1 MEPMKYR
8 SVFEIIGPI
17 MIGPSSSH
25 TAGAVRI
32 GQLAR
37 KLFGREPERVDIHL
51 YGSFAQTYRGHATDV
66 AVIGGIM
73 AFETDDPRIKDS
85 LNIAESHGIA
95 VQFIREEAVPVHPN
109 TLKIVMTAQAE
120 TIELIGI
127 SIGGGAV
134 QITEL
139 SGFPLKLSGDCPAIL
154 ILHQDVFGT
163 VAAVANILANRRINI
178 SHMEVSRIE
187 KGQTALMVIETDQTI
202 PQDAIAEMSAQ
213 EHIVKVVVLDV

>member
-1 MEPMKYR
+1 MKYR
-8 SVFEIIGPI
+8 SIFDIIGPI

-66 AVIGGIM
+66 AVVGGIM
-73 AFETDDPRIKDS
+73 AFETDDPRIRDS
-85 LNIAESHGIA
+85 LQIAESRGIA
-95 VQFIREEAVPVHPN
+95 VQFICEEAIPIHPN
-109 TLKIVMTAQAE
+109 TLKIVMTGQGE

-154 ILHQDVFGT
+154 ILHKDVFGT
-163 VAAVANILANRRINI
+163 VASVANVLANRRINI

-187 KGQTALMVIETDQTI
+187 KGQTALMVIETDQAI
-202 PQDAIAEMSAQ
+202 PQEAIAEITAQ